1 VGINKGVSRPITRK
15 SNLGGNGI
23 GFSPICDSVRTLTS
37 NVGPRQK
44 DAKNVGFQPSHCTP
58 SKKQQSGQTA
68 QYVERPL
75 SFDVDRKNAFIALLQ
90 YAPSNKYDMNVQGNR
105 IQNEFEQKT
114 TSLLNRKST
123 TTNTMN
129 TFNVSNNDNIQF
141 AEQWQSNSPLCNM
154 QYEVNMTPSNNQ
166 YAIYLNDQYVP
177 IIGLILSQNIPTPL
191 YLRSTFTT
199 TLNPEEVN
207 LSSGARR
214 IMLEENAGGQSEL
227 SEGFSF
233 EFLRKIFGAKLVKT
247 EMAIRYWW
255 NAWKKT
261 DYSVKMNGE
270 VIGVSVT
277 RAMKYK
283 GIFDRY
289 DAEKLLRKKLFGI
302 NESSLGVL
310 EQDEWQRQI
319 LHIWA
324 TDEYIERIL
333 YEVFLK
339 LLFTE
344 PDLVRNTIIMV
355 TVTSSW
361 WIFYQDKYIK
371 AKEKNLKKKVIR
383 EEMNK
388 MEALPL
394 AAAVT

>member
-1 VGINKGVSRPITRK
+1 MGVSS
-15 SNLGGNGI
+15 SN
-23 GFSPICDSVRTLTS
+23 SS
-37 NVGPRQK
+37 
-44 DAKNVGFQPSHCTP
+44 
-58 SKKQQSGQTA
+58 
-68 QYVERPL
+68 
-75 SFDVDRKNAFIALLQ
+75 
-90 YAPSNKYDMNVQGNR
+90 
-105 IQNEFEQKT
+105 
-114 TSLLNRKST
+114 
-123 TTNTMN
+123 
-129 TFNVSNNDNIQF
+129 NVSNKNITSP
-141 AEQWQSNSPLCNM
+141 SNGNGATITTNPKSPQRQL
-154 QYEVNMTPSNNQ
+154 QYEVNMTPKRQ
-166 YAIYLNDQYVP
+166 YDMVLNDQYVP
-177 IIGLILSQNIPTPL
+177 IIALILSQNVPTPL
-191 YLRSTFTT
+191 YLSSSFRTS
-199 TLNPEEVN
+199 LYRESVN

-233 EFLRKIFGAKLVKT
+233 EFLRRIFGAKLVKT

-255 NAWKKT
+255 NSWKKT
-261 DYSVKMNGE
+261 DYSVRIRGQ
-270 VIGVSVT
+270 VVGVSVT

-283 GIFDRY
+283 GIFDRG
-289 DAEKLLRKKLFGI
+289 DADKLLRKKLFGI

-333 YEVFLK
+333 YDTSLD

-344 PDLVRNTIIMV
+344 PELVRNTLVMV

-371 AKEKNLKKKVIR
+371 TKDKAMKKKVIR
-383 EEMNK
+383 EEMTK
-388 MEALPL
+388 METTPL

>member
-1 VGINKGVSRPITRK
+1 VFCNKITFTR
-15 SNLGGNGI
+15 GDTGI
-23 GFSPICDSVRTLTS
+23 GFSPIIGTVRTLLTES
-37 NVGPRQK
+37 QPALNEGNVGPYRHQR
-44 DAKNVGFQPSHCTP
+44 NQNIRI
-58 SKKQQSGQTA
+58 
-68 QYVERPL
+68 ERPL
-75 SFDVDRKNAFIALLQ
+75 SFDEIRKNAFTSLLQ
-90 YAPSNKYDMNVQGNR
+90 YGPISWKNVALKSKQNKSQFD
-105 IQNEFEQKT
+105 EET
-114 TSLLNRKST
+114 TSLSNRNRVT
-123 TTNTMN
+123 I
-129 TFNVSNNDNIQF
+129 NNQPETDNSGNIQT
-141 AEQWQSNSPLCNM
+141 EWQ
-154 QYEVNMTPSNNQ
+154 QYEVNMTSNNKQ
-166 YAIYLNDQYVP
+166 YAMFLNDQYVP
-177 IIGLILSQNIPTPL
+177 IVDLILSQNVPTPL
-191 YLRSTFTT
+191 YLRSSFQTR
-199 TLNPEEVN
+199 LNPEEVN

-233 EFLRKIFGAKLVKT
+233 EFLRKLFGAKLVKT

-255 NAWKKT
+255 NSWKKT
-261 DYSVKMNGE
+261 DYSVKMSGN

-283 GIFDRY
+283 GIFTRV

-302 NESSLGVL
+302 NESTLGVL

-333 YEVFLK
+333 YEVFLR

-344 PDLVRNTIIMV
+344 PDLVRNTLVMV

-371 AKEKNLKKKVIR
+371 SKDKAMKKKVIR
-383 EEMNK
+383 EEMTK
-388 MEALPL
+388 METTPL